1 MGRKKCQN
9 GSYQYGNSDHNT
21 VPVTDSNG
29 LLASPWHLLPLRAHG
44 LVVYTFLSPEIIEMI
59 RRLTPVLIL
68 VSIFLI
74 TSACSTTI
82 EHDVIIRGGALYDGS
97 GAPAL
102 KSDLAIDGDRITEI
116 GNLDN
121 HTGRKEIDAAGLAVA
136 PGFINML
143 SWANESLI
151 QDGRSLSDIYQGVT
165 LEIMGEGF
173 SMGPFTD
180 AMRQERID
188 RQSDIIYDIPWT
200 TLGEY
205 LQYMED
211 RGIST
216 NVASFVGAASIRV
229 HELGY
234 EDRHPSE
241 AELQNM
247 KMLVHQAMEEGA
259 MGLGSALPYIPSPF
273 ASTEELVALTKVVA
287 EYDGMYIS
295 HIRNEGDEIF
305 PAVEE
310 LIRIVRESGARGEIY
325 HLKASQKHNYEKL
338 DGVIDMIETARAEG
352 LPVTADIY
360 TYNASST
367 GLNFDLP
374 AWVKEGGHEEFV
386 RRLQDP
392 AIRQRVIA
400 ETDMIPPEDIL
411 LVSFRNKDLRYLTGK
426 TLAEVAEMRGTAPV
440 ETAMDLIVEDDSR
453 IGTVRFTMSEANIRK
468 KITLPWVSICS
479 DSGSVAPEPPFT
491 NSQPHPRAYGSFAR
505 LLGKYVREEQVITL
519 EDAIYRMTGLPA
531 ANLKLDRRGKLLE
544 GNYADIVVFD
554 PETIIDKATFEQ
566 PHQLATGVLH
576 VFVNGG
582 HVLQD
587 GKHTGA
593 TPGRFVKGPGWM
605 QDKPL

>member
-1 MGRKKCQN
+1 M
-9 GSYQYGNSDHNT
+9 T
-21 VPVTDSNG
+21 
-29 LLASPWHLLPLRAHG
+29 
-44 LVVYTFLSPEIIEMI
+44 
-59 RRLTPVLIL
+59 RRLTPVFIL

-82 EHDVIIRGGALYDGS
+82 EHDVIIRDGTLYDGS

-143 SWANESLI
+143 SWANETLI

-173 SMGPFTD
+173 SMGPLNDT
-180 AMRQERID
+180 MRQERID

-205 LQYMED
+205 LQHMED

-216 NVASFVGAASIRV
+216 NVASFVGASSVRV

-234 EDRHPSE
+234 EDRDPSE

-247 KMLVHQAMEEGA
+247 KLLVRRAMEEGA

-273 ASTEELVALTKVVA
+273 ASTEELVALTKIVA

-295 HIRNEGDEIF
+295 HIRNEGDDIF

-386 RRLQDP
+386 RRLQDS

-426 TLAEVAEMRGTAPV
+426 TLAEVAKMRGTPPV

-505 LLGKYVREEQVITL
+505 LLGRYVREEQVITL

-531 ANLKLDRRGKLLE
+531 ANLKLDRRGQLLE
-544 GNYADIVVFD
+544 GNYADVVVFD

-582 HVLQD
+582 HVLQN